1 MTKIKILVTALFI
14 MSIAALGGCGGNV
27 VATVNGEKITS
38 QQLDQRMA
46 MVKQYFTQQ
55 GLTLEGK
62 EGEEMLNMLKAETL
76 EQMVKQALITQEA
89 KKLGLKVEAKDI
101 DNELKTFKDSFT
113 SEADYKKFLAA
124 NGISEPKL
132 RDLVELDLITVKVQ
146 NKITEDVKPVSEEEA
161 KKYYDENKQMFSTP
175 EQFQVRHILI
185 ATMGKEG
192 DEAKVAAE
200 AKTQALS
207 ILQQLKGNA
216 DFAALAK
223 EKSEDPGS
231 AAEGG
236 LYTFS
241 RGQVVP
247 EFEAA
252 TLKLKPG
259 DMTMEPVKTDY
270 GYHIIKLEKVIPASV
285 KNFDEVKAQLVTS
298 LTDEAK
304 TNKFSEYMDD
314 IREKAKVEKTT
325 PDADAKDTTE
335 TNKESKEESKN

>member
-1 MTKIKILVTALFI
+1 MIKIKILVMALLI
-14 MSIAALGGCGGNV
+14 LSIAVLGGCGGNV

-62 EGEEMLNMLKAETL
+62 EGEEMLNTLKAETL
-76 EQMVKQALITQEA
+76 EQMVKQNLIIQEA
-89 KKLGLKVEAKDI
+89 KRLGLKVEAKDI
-101 DNELKTFKDSFT
+101 EKELKTFKDSFT
-113 SEADYKKFLAA
+113 GEADYKKFLAA

-132 RDLVELDLITVKVQ
+132 RDLVELDLITVLVQ
-146 NKITEDVKPVSEEEA
+146 KKITEDVKPVSAEEA
-161 KKYYDENKQMFSTP
+161 KKYYDENKQTFATP

-185 ATMGKEG
+185 ATQGKEG

-207 ILQQLKGNA
+207 ILQQLKGKA

-231 AAEGG
+231 AAQGG

-241 RGQVVP
+241 KGQVVP

-259 DMTMEPVKTDY
+259 EMTMEPVKTDY
-270 GYHIIKLEKVIPASV
+270 GYHIIKLEKVIPAGV
-285 KNFDEVKAQLVTS
+285 KTFDEVKGELVTS
-298 LTDEAK
+298 LTDEAVAG
-304 TNKFSEYMDD
+304 KFTEYMDD
-314 IREKAKVEKTT
+314 IRKKAKVEKTI
-325 PDADAKDTTE
+325 PDAKPADTTE
-335 TNKESKEESKN
+335 TNPENKEESKK